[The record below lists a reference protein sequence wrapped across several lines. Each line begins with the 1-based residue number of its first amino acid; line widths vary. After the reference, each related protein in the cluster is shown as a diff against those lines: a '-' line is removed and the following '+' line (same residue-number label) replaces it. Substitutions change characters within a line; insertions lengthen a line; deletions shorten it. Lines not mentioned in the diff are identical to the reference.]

1 MPRAKGGFK
10 TRRRRKEWLKRSK
23 GFRGQINNV
32 YKKSRESVERALNY
46 AFAGRKIK
54 KRDFRKLWIIRINAA
69 VRQHGLSYSAFIG
82 GLKKLGIELD
92 RKVLADMAVKSPAEF
107 EQLCKQ
113 VKA

>member
-10 TRRRRKEWLKRSK
+10 TRRRRKEWLKKAK

-32 YKKSRESVERALNY
+32 YKKTREQVERSLETAY
-46 AFAGRKIK
+46 VGRKQK
-54 KRDFRKLWIIRINAA
+54 KRDYRKLWIIRINAA
-69 VRQHGLSYSAFIG
+69 ARQHGMSYSVFMGA
-82 GLKKLGIELD
+82 LKQKGIEVD
-92 RKVLADMAVKSPAEF
+92 RKILSDMAINHPAEF